1 MKKILSILIFFSAIN
16 APLISQTYLAT
27 LETTEG
33 RIQVMLYD
41 STPLHRDNFI
51 KLIEKRHY
59 DSLLMHRVIKGF
71 VIQGGDPVSK
81 RCADTFTLGD
91 GDLGYTIP
99 AEFVKSYY
107 HKRGALAQA
116 REDRPDMA
124 SSACQFYIVQG
135 KVANDSTF
143 IKAYKRT
150 NYEIPESHKEVYRTV
165 GGTPQ
170 LDMRYTV
177 YGEVIKGMD
186 IVDKIADMKTNAKDR
201 PVKNVRIITVTL
213 KKQK

>member
-1 MKKILSILIFFSAIN
+1 MNKILLFIAIN
-16 APLISQTYLAT
+16 TTVNLSLISQTYVAT
-27 LETTEG
+27 INTTEG
-33 RIQVMLYD
+33 SIQVMLYD

-51 KLIEKRHY
+51 KLIKNKHY
-59 DSLLMHRVIKGF
+59 DSLLIHRVIKGF
-71 VIQGGDPVSK
+71 VVQGGDPVSK
-81 RCADTFTLGD
+81 NCADTFTLGD
-91 GDLGYTIP
+91 GDLGYTVP

-107 HKRGALAQA
+107 HRRGALAQA

-135 KVANDSTF
+135 KVANDSSF

-150 NYEIPESHKEVYRTV
+150 NYEIPESHKKVYRTE

-177 YGEVIKGMD
+177 YGEVIHGMD
-186 IVDKIADMKTNAKDR
+186 IVDKIADMKTNLKDR
-201 PVKNVRIITVTL
+201 PLKNVRILTVTL
-213 KKQK
+213 KKSR